1 MLEIK
6 RNKERG
12 TFAIIDLDTNQ
23 VTYVSPNYTYSKTYQ
38 LESKTVARKFAI
50 ANTTSNRDWE
60 IERIEVSARD
70 PQMLRVIGTNN
81 CSSDTINRKFDW
93 NMHTKAKYF
102 CERYFLAS
110 DYSISYDAAKLISER
125 APDLMDK
132 LIENSKESTQ

>member
-50 ANTTSNRDWE
+50 ANTTYNRDWE
-60 IERIEVSARD
+60 IERIEISARD
-70 PQMLRVIGTNN
+70 PQMLRVFGTNN
-81 CSSDTINRKFDW
+81 CSSDAINRKFVWD
-93 NMHTKAKYF
+93 MPVKAEYF
-102 CERYFLAS
+102 CERYFLADDFKITQS
-110 DYSISYDAAKLISER
+110 AAELISER

-132 LIENSKESTQ
+132 LIENSKE